1 MTDKKRSVEHDK
13 TGGPFLDAPRKN
25 TVGKVRVSF
34 VRQWYSPPVSPTGK
48 VDYEAAAKEL
58 AQEIAG
64 GKLRFSNYTDDGELG
79 FSAEVRITSRS
90 ELDALLRA
98 IRAVFKEGV
107 RQSNAVRQAALARC
121 EERLAGSA
129 GRRWSG
135 KHERRANGERRNHC
149 ERRSVE
155 RRGEQLPNVI
165 DQRAYDRRDGE
176 ERRSGME
183 RRAA

>member
-1 MTDKKRSVEHDK
+1 MTSKRRSVEYDK
-13 TGGPFLDAPRKN
+13 TGSPFIDAPRKN

-48 VDYEAAAKEL
+48 VDYESAAEEL
-58 AQEIAG
+58 AHEVAG
-64 GKLRFSNYTDDGELG
+64 GTLRFSNYSDDDGLG

-107 RQSNAVRQAALARC
+107 RQSNAVREAALLRC
-121 EERLAGSA
+121 EERIAGVSA
-129 GRRWSG
+129 RRVSG
-135 KHERRANGERRNHC
+135 PRERRNAGERRAHEERRAGD
-149 ERRSVE
+149 RRRRQHPTSVE
-155 RRGEQLPNVI
+155 HRLYE
-165 DQRAYDRRDGE
+165 RRDGA

>member
-1 MTDKKRSVEHDK
+1 MTDKKRSVEYDK
-13 TGGPFLDAPRKN
+13 TGSPFVDAPRKN

-34 VRQWYSPPVSPTGK
+34 VRQWYSPPVTPTGK
-48 VDYEAAAKEL
+48 VDYDSAAEEL
-58 AQEIAG
+58 SQEITG
-64 GKLRFSNYTDDGELG
+64 GKLRFSNYVDDDELG
-79 FSAEVRITSRS
+79 FSAEVKITSRS

-107 RQSNAVRQAALARC
+107 RQSNVVRQAALARC
-121 EERLAGSA
+121 EERIAGAA

-135 KHERRANGERRNHC
+135 QHERRVNGDRRNRI
-149 ERRSVE
+149 ERRSME
-155 RRGEQLPNVI
+155 RRSEQLPTTV
-165 DQRAYDRRDGE
+165 DQRTFERRDGE